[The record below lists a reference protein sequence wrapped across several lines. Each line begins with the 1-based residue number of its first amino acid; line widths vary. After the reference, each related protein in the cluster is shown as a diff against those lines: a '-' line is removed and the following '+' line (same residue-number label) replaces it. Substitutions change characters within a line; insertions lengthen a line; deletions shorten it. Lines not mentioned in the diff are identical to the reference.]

1 MTLAITLKPDQ
12 FPDQFYIDLAVG
24 VKSFEDICQ
33 IYGLDPADVE
43 QIENDAL
50 FQQRFKLAQ
59 QAVDDDGRAF
69 AARCRTVVTRSI
81 PHMENLM
88 RDPDTP
94 ASTQLET
101 FKALVK
107 YGKLEPEKA
116 VDQTQTGPQITFNI
130 LNADGTPMFSVDSSP
145 HAPKIPKQEPISIEQ
160 EANRHEDQA
169 PLAHLQEVSG
179 FFT

>member
-1 MTLAITLKPDQ
+1 MHAIARPNQ

-24 VKSFEDICQ
+24 VRSFEDICQ
-33 IYGLDPADVE
+33 AYGLRPEEVE
-43 QIENDAL
+43 HVENDTD

-81 PHMENLM
+81 PHMEQLM
-88 RDPDTP
+88 RDPETP

-107 YGKLEPEKA
+107 YGKLEPEKSS
-116 VDQTQTGPQITFNI
+116 DQTQTGPQITFNI
-130 LNADGTPMFSVDSSP
+130 LNADGSPMFSVDTGVRA
-145 HAPKIPKQEPISIEQ
+145 APRAASED
-160 EANRHEDQA
+160 EAL
-169 PLAHLQEVSG
+169 PLAELQEVAG
-179 FFT
+179 FY